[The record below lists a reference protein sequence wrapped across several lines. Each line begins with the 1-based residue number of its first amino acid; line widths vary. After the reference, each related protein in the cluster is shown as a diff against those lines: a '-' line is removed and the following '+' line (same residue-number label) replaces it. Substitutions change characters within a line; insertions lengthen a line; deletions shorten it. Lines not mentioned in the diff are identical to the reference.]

1 MNISIITI
9 CFNAADDLK
18 KTIKSVRAQVF
29 NDYEYI
35 VVDGGSKDATSEII
49 KSNADVITKWVSEP
63 DKGIYDAM
71 NKGIKMATGDWVIMM
86 NAGDVFADSDVLQNV
101 FSHVISDK
109 ITFLYG
115 DTLSKQKN
123 GKLLRRITS
132 WKDGNVNHQAVIYRR
147 KLHEEHGLYIV
158 TKKIIISDYL
168 FFIRIPEEQVL
179 KLDLAISIN
188 DPNGISNQGNWAR
201 QQALCADVVFRRRSF
216 WGMVKFYCW
225 KEIKGILPTSF
236 KDKIKLSF
244 GILTATVSSLS
255 FFFKIA
261 VRGAGQIS

>member
-1 MNISIITI
+1 MTISIITI
-9 CFNAADDLK
+9 CYNAASDLE

-35 VVDGGSKDATSEII
+35 IVDGGSKDVTSEII

-86 NAGDVFADSDVLQNV
+86 NAGDIFADPDVLQNV
-101 FSHVISDK
+101 FSHVIPDN

-115 DTLSKQKN
+115 DTLSRQKN

-132 WKDGNVNHQAVIYRR
+132 WKDGNINHQAVIYRR
-147 KLHEEHGLYIV
+147 QLHEEHGLYIV

-168 FFIRIPEEQVL
+168 FFVRIPEEQVQ

-201 QQALCADVVFRRRSF
+201 QQALCTDVVFRRRTF

-225 KEIKGILPTSF
+225 KEIKGVLPTSF
-236 KDKIKLSF
+236 KDKLKLLL
-244 GILTATVSSLS
+244 GLQKTY
-255 FFFKIA
+255 
-261 VRGAGQIS
+261 

>member
-1 MNISIITI
+1 MKISIITI

-71 NKGIKMATGDWVIMM
+71 NKGVKMASGEWIIMM
-86 NAGDVFADSDVLQNV
+86 NAGDVFADSQVLKNV
-101 FSHVISDK
+101 FENPINDN

-115 DTLSKQKN
+115 DTLSRQKN
-123 GKLLRRITS
+123 GKLLRRVTS
-132 WKDGNVNHQAVIYRR
+132 WERGDVNHQAVIYRR
-147 KLHEEHGLYIV
+147 DLHKEHGMYII

-168 FFIRIPEEQVL
+168 FFIRIPQEQVQ
-179 KLDLAISIN
+179 KLNLAISIN

-201 QQALCADVVFRRRSF
+201 QQALCADVVFRRRTF

-225 KEIKGILPTSF
+225 KQMKGIFPTSL
-236 KDKIKLSF
+236 KDKIKLTL
-244 GILTATVSSLS
+244 GIDKAYG
-255 FFFKIA
+255 KK
-261 VRGAGQIS
+261 

>member
-1 MNISIITI
+1 MTISIITI
-9 CFNAADDLK
+9 CYNAASDLE

-35 VVDGGSKDATSEII
+35 IVDGGSKDVTSEII

-86 NAGDVFADSDVLQNV
+86 NAGDVFADPDVLQNV
-101 FSHVISDK
+101 FSHVIPDN

-115 DTLSKQKN
+115 DTLSRQKN

-132 WKDGNVNHQAVIYRR
+132 WKDGDVNHQAVIYRR
-147 KLHEEHGLYIV
+147 QLHEEHGLYIV

-168 FFIRIPEEQVL
+168 FFVRIPEEQVQ

-188 DPNGISNQGNWAR
+188 DPNGISNQGNWTR
-201 QQALCADVVFRRRSF
+201 QQALCADVVFRRKTF
-216 WGMVKFYCW
+216 WGMVRFYIW
-225 KEIKGILPTSF
+225 KQIKGILPTSF
-236 KDKIKLSF
+236 KDKVKLMI
-244 GILTATVSSLS
+244 GLQ
-255 FFFKIA
+255 KYY
-261 VRGAGQIS
+261 G

>member
-1 MNISIITI
+1 MTISIITI
-9 CFNAADDLK
+9 CYNAASDLE

-71 NKGIKMATGDWVIMM
+71 NKGIRMATGDWVIMM

-101 FSHVISDK
+101 FSHVIPDK

-115 DTLSKQKN
+115 DTLSRQKK

-168 FFIRIPEEQVL
+168 FFVRIPEEQVL

-201 QQALCADVVFRRRSF
+201 QQALCADVVFRRRTF

-225 KEIKGILPTSF
+225 KEIKGVLPTSF
-236 KDKIKLSF
+236 KDKLKLLL
-244 GILTATVSSLS
+244 GLQKTY
-255 FFFKIA
+255 
-261 VRGAGQIS
+261 

>member
-1 MNISIITI
+1 MTISIITI
-9 CFNAADDLK
+9 CYNAASDLE

-49 KSNADVITKWVSEP
+49 KSNADVITTWVSDP
-63 DKGIYDAM
+63 DKGIYDAL
-71 NKGIKMATGDWVIMM
+71 NKGIRMATGDWVIMM

-101 FSHVISDK
+101 FSHVIPDK

-115 DTLSKQKN
+115 DTLSRQKK

-168 FFIRIPEEQVL
+168 FFVRIPEEQVL

-201 QQALCADVVFRRRSF
+201 QQALCADVVFRRRTF

-225 KEIKGILPTSF
+225 KEIKGVLPTSF
-236 KDKIKLSF
+236 KDKLKLLL
-244 GILTATVSSLS
+244 GLQKTY
-255 FFFKIA
+255 
-261 VRGAGQIS
+261 

>member
-1 MNISIITI
+1 MTISIITI
-9 CFNAADDLK
+9 CYNAASDLE

-35 VVDGGSKDATSEII
+35 IVDGGSKDVTSEII

-86 NAGDVFADSDVLQNV
+86 NAGDIFADPDVLQNV
-101 FSHVISDK
+101 FSHVIPDN

-115 DTLSKQKN
+115 DTLSRQKN

-132 WKDGNVNHQAVIYRR
+132 WKDGNINHQAVIYRR
-147 KLHEEHGLYIV
+147 QLHEEHGLYIV

-168 FFIRIPEEQVL
+168 FFVRIPKEQVQ

-201 QQALCADVVFRRRSF
+201 QQALCTDVVFRRRTF
-216 WGMVKFYCW
+216 WGMVRFYVW
-225 KEIKGILPTSF
+225 KQIKGILPTSF
-236 KDKIKLSF
+236 KDKVKLMI
-244 GILTATVSSLS
+244 GLQ
-255 FFFKIA
+255 KNY
-261 VRGAGQIS
+261 G

>member
-1 MNISIITI
+1 MKITIITV
-9 CFNAADDLK
+9 CYNSG
-18 KTIKSVRAQVF
+18 KTIKDTIESVLAQNYKNF
-29 NDYEYI
+29 EYI
-35 VVDGGSKDATSEII
+35 IIDGKSKDNTVDII
-49 KSNADVITKWVSEP
+49 KSYEPKFNGKMKWISEK

-71 NKGIKMATGDWVIMM
+71 NKGIRMATGDWVIMM

-101 FSHVISDK
+101 FSHVIPDK

-115 DTLSKQKN
+115 DTLSRQKK

-168 FFIRIPEEQVL
+168 FFVRIPEEQVL

-201 QQALCADVVFRRRSF
+201 QQALCADVVFRRRTF

-225 KEIKGILPTSF
+225 KEIKGVLPTSF
-236 KDKIKLSF
+236 KDKLKLLL
-244 GILTATVSSLS
+244 GLQKTY
-255 FFFKIA
+255 
-261 VRGAGQIS
+261 

>member
-1 MNISIITI
+1 MTISIITI
-9 CFNAADDLK
+9 CYNAASDLE

-71 NKGIKMATGDWVIMM
+71 NKGIKMASGEWIIMM
-86 NAGDVFADSDVLQNV
+86 NAGDVFADSEVLTNV
-101 FSHVISDK
+101 FKSPISDD

-115 DTLSKQKN
+115 DTLSRQKN

-132 WKDGNVNHQAVIYRR
+132 WEKGDVNHQAVIYRR
-147 KLHEEHGLYIV
+147 KLHNEHGLYIV

-168 FFIRIPEEQVL
+168 FFVRIPNEQVQ
-179 KLDLAISIN
+179 KIDLAISIN
-188 DPNGISNQGNWAR
+188 DPNGISNQGYWAR
-201 QQALCADVVFRRRSF
+201 QQAYCADVVFRRRTFGGMLKAYF
-216 WGMVKFYCW
+216 WKRT
-225 KEIKGILPTSF
+225 KALLPTSF
-236 KDKIKLSF
+236 KDKIKLLL
-244 GILTATVSSLS
+244 GLQKTY
-255 FFFKIA
+255 
-261 VRGAGQIS
+261 

>member
-1 MNISIITI
+1 MTISIITI
-9 CFNAADDLK
+9 CYNAASDLE

-35 VVDGGSKDATSEII
+35 IVDGGSKDVTSEII

-86 NAGDVFADSDVLQNV
+86 NAGDIFADPDVLQNV
-101 FSHVISDK
+101 FSHVIPDN

-115 DTLSKQKN
+115 DTLSRQKN

-132 WKDGNVNHQAVIYRR
+132 WKDGNINHQAVIYRR
-147 KLHEEHGLYIV
+147 QLHEEHGLYIV

-168 FFIRIPEEQVL
+168 FFVRIPEEQVQ

-201 QQALCADVVFRRRSF
+201 QQALCADVVFRRRTF

-225 KEIKGILPTSF
+225 KEIKGVLPTSF
-236 KDKIKLSF
+236 KDKLKLLL
-244 GILTATVSSLS
+244 GLQKTY
-255 FFFKIA
+255 
-261 VRGAGQIS
+261 

>member
-1 MNISIITI
+1 MTISIITI
-9 CFNAADDLK
+9 CYNAASDLE

-71 NKGIKMATGDWVIMM
+71 NKGIRMASGDWVIMM

-101 FSHVISDK
+101 FSHVIPDK

-115 DTLSKQKN
+115 DTLSRQKK

-168 FFIRIPEEQVL
+168 FFVRIPEEQVL

-201 QQALCADVVFRRRSF
+201 QQALCADVVFRRRTF

-225 KEIKGILPTSF
+225 KEIKGVLPTSF
-236 KDKIKLSF
+236 KDKLKLLL
-244 GILTATVSSLS
+244 GLQKTY
-255 FFFKIA
+255 
-261 VRGAGQIS
+261 

>member
-1 MNISIITI
+1 MTISIITI
-9 CFNAADDLK
+9 CYNAASDLE

-49 KSNADVITKWVSEP
+49 KSNAGVITNWVSEP

-71 NKGIKMATGDWVIMM
+71 NKGIKMASGEWLIMM
-86 NAGDVFADSDVLQNV
+86 NAGDVFADSDVLKNV
-101 FSHVISDK
+101 FAHVIPDH

-115 DTLSKQKN
+115 DTLSRQKN

-147 KLHEEHGLYIV
+147 QLHEEHGLYIV

-168 FFIRIPEEQVL
+168 FFVRIPEEQVQ

-201 QQALCADVVFRRRSF
+201 QQALCADVVFRRRTF
-216 WGMVKFYCW
+216 WGMVRFYVW
-225 KEIKGILPTSF
+225 KQTKGILPTSF
-236 KDKIKLSF
+236 KDKVKLMI
-244 GILTATVSSLS
+244 GLQ
-255 FFFKIA
+255 KNY
-261 VRGAGQIS
+261 G

>member
-1 MNISIITI
+1 MTISIITI
-9 CFNAADDLK
+9 CYNAASDLE

-71 NKGIKMATGDWVIMM
+71 NKGIRMATGDWVIMM

-101 FSHVISDK
+101 FSHVIPDK

-115 DTLSKQKN
+115 DTLSRQKQ

-168 FFIRIPEEQVL
+168 FFVRIPEEQVL

-201 QQALCADVVFRRRSF
+201 QQALCADVVFRRRTF

-225 KEIKGILPTSF
+225 KEIKGVLPTSF
-236 KDKIKLSF
+236 KDKLKLLL
-244 GILTATVSSLS
+244 GLQKTY
-255 FFFKIA
+255 
-261 VRGAGQIS
+261 